1 MKKYAVFFAV
11 MLSFLLPAQA
21 SAGIQYSLE
30 DEEQIARVGD
40 LTLSR
45 TLLDIFLHKQQKAAQ
60 ASGKTLTL
68 QTILQQL
75 LDDALMAE
83 YARTHLTAGQ
93 LNPENRVAFAA
104 AVERH
109 NRLVALLR
117 GYFNEQIVASVNA
130 LPGKNFSS
138 LVQWNPELNVERLNA
153 LIKLQPGLTID
164 LTPEQKT
171 AAADF
176 AVLNTELAEGGKVSL
191 LDIYQRQN
199 VQGRLAL
206 QSGNLDYLQQ
216 QTRLYVGGLYVLNW
230 AKKQLS
236 EADWQALQ
244 QVILNQEQRQRLLAS
259 MGINMDIHDDNPALR
274 ARAAR
279 ITDAELQAGYNEHKD
294 DFRVVERA
302 KVRHIRVAD
311 QAQADAIVAEIRGG
325 LSFAD
330 AVKRYSI
337 AADKDKGGELG
348 WLKRGE
354 KDRTWLHS
362 VAFVQPA
369 GQVSPAFRSPQNEGD
384 VVYEILWVDERV
396 DGYLPLSDEGV
407 RYELSHELARAALQ
421 RELQAL
427 QKKLRND
434 ADIHLNRRLQ
444 PQS

>member
-1 MKKYAVFFAV
+1 MKTHAVFFAV
-11 MLSFLLPAQA
+11 ILSFFVPATA

-30 DEEQIARVGD
+30 HEKQIARVGD

-83 YARTHLTAGQ
+83 YARRHLSAEQ
-93 LNPENRVAFAA
+93 LNPENRVAFASR
-104 AVERH
+104 VERH
-109 NRLVALLR
+109 NRLVSLLR
-117 GYFNEQIVASVNA
+117 DYFNEPIVASVNA

-138 LVQWNPELNVERLNA
+138 LVQWNPELTTARLNA

-164 LTPEQKT
+164 LTPEQKS
-171 AAADF
+171 AAAGF
-176 AVLNTELAEGGKVSL
+176 VVLNTALAESGSVSL

-206 QSGNLDYLQQ
+206 QSGNLDYLHQ

-230 AKKQLS
+230 AQKQLS
-236 EADWQALQ
+236 AEDWQALQ
-244 QVILNQEQRQRLLAS
+244 QVILNQEHRLRLMES
-259 MGINMDIHDDNPALR
+259 MGIHMDIHDDNPALR

-279 ITDAELQAGYNEHKD
+279 ITDAELRAGYDQHKD

-311 QAQADAIVAEIRGG
+311 QQQADAIVAEIRGG

-330 AVKRYSI
+330 AVTRYSI
-337 AADKDKGGELG
+337 AADKHNGGELG
-348 WLKRGE
+348 WLKRS
-354 KDRTWLHS
+354 DTNRTWLHS
-362 VAFVQPA
+362 VAFVQPEN
-369 GQVSPAFRSPQNEGD
+369 QVSPAFRSPQNEGE

-407 RYELSHELARAALQ
+407 RYELSHQLAREALQ
-421 RELQAL
+421 QDLQAL
-427 QKKLRND
+427 QKQLRTD
-434 ADIHLNRRLQ
+434 ADIQLNRRLR